1 MVMPIPARASHT
13 VALTYFDNHSGDPS
27 FDALGHGL
35 ADMLITDLSELST
48 LRIVERSRLNDIMEE
63 LELSESSFVD
73 PSTAAKL
80 GQGLGATLIVTGS
93 FTTIAPQMRIDA
105 RVVHVASGEVAFS
118 TEVTGPQ
125 EEFFLLEKEL
135 ALALA
140 EQAGA
145 TITFREQARLG
156 QVATESFDAFS
167 EWSNGLKA
175 MDQQAFIEAKAAI
188 DRAKEADDSFQAAQ
202 QLPSIGTGHRRI

>member
-1 MVMPIPARASHT
+1 MLLPIPARASHT

-105 RVVHVASGEVAFS
+105 RVVHVASGEVAS
-118 TEVTGPQ
+118 PKSRAP
-125 EEFFLLEKEL
+125 EEFFLLERL

-156 QVATESFDAFS
+156 PVATESFDAFS
-167 EWSNGLKA
+167 EWSMG
-175 MDQQAFIEAKAAI
+175 
-188 DRAKEADDSFQAAQ
+188 
-202 QLPSIGTGHRRI
+202 